1 MTVPFA
7 RRPRLSELL
16 VVAPDDRL
24 LEICAVRDQ
33 AAGWIAL
40 ARGDEASW
48 LVLIAPVREQID
60 EESYGATRRIMP
72 RRRGV
77 SLLCVETPDEATARA
92 LYAREA
98 TTGR

>member
-1 MTVPFA
+1 MTAPFA
-7 RRPRLSELL
+7 RRPRLGELL
-16 VVAPDDRL
+16 AVAGDDL

-40 ARGDEASW
+40 ARGDHARW
-48 LVLIAPVREQID
+48 LVIVAPVREEID
-60 EESYGATRRIMP
+60 EVPHGATRRLTP

-77 SLLCVETPDEATARA
+77 SLLCIETPDEAAAQA
-92 LYAREA
+92 LYARGA